1 MACRILQ
8 ISNVIYYSFSDINR
22 QVRAKCTNHIVAQEL
37 DSLLAQLNAK

>member
-1 MACRILQ
+1 MTCHNNLT
-8 ISNVIYYSFSDINR
+8 VIFVGINR